1 MGSLILLPVRVVRR
15 FFAERLAQTS
25 AALAFSTLLGLV
37 PLIAV
42 ATVIVTRFPFA
53 SGLTDALNKFM
64 LTSLLPDKSGATV
77 AKYVA
82 QFARKAES
90 MQWIGASL
98 LAATAMIQMLTIE
111 HTFNAIWRVREHR
124 PLLRRLIMHLTAL
137 ALGPVLFGGSIAVI
151 TYVASVSLGFFDEP
165 QWIDAVFFHAL
176 PFVFTAAL
184 FAVLYWAVPAKT
196 VNRVHALAGG
206 VFAAAGFTLM
216 QRLFSLY
223 IANFPAYTVIYGAF
237 AVVPIFLLWLYLSWG
252 VVLVGALIVAE
263 LPGPTSARRSRA
275 ITHGGKGSR
284 SNS

>member
-1 MGSLILLPVRVVRR
+1 MGSLVLLPLRVVRR

-53 SGLTDALNKFM
+53 SGLTDALNKF
-64 LTSLLPDKSGATV
+64 LLASLLPDKTGVTV

-90 MQWIGASL
+90 MQLIGASL
-98 LAATAMIQMLTIE
+98 LAVTALVQMLTIE
-111 HTFNAIWRVREHR
+111 HAFNAIWRVREHR
-124 PLLRRLIMHLTAL
+124 PLLRRLFMHLTAL

-151 TYVASVSLGFFDEP
+151 TYLASVSFGFFDEP
-165 QWIDAVFFHAL
+165 QWIDWAFLHAL
-176 PFVFTAAL
+176 PFVFMAAL

-196 VNRVHALAGG
+196 VHRIHALVGG
-206 VFAAAGFTLM
+206 IFAAAGFTLM
-216 QRLFSLY
+216 QRLFSIY
-223 IANFPAYTVIYGAF
+223 ISNFPAYTVIYGAF
-237 AVVPIFLLWLYLSWG
+237 AAVPIFLLWLYLSWG

-263 LPGPTSARRSRA
+263 LPGPAAAGRSRA
-275 ITHGGKGSR
+275 GHSGKGSR